1 MGCSVVAPGPHR
13 QEAARRERYIDD
25 PALLQG
31 LFPVWKS
38 RIALRQNAKNR
49 LALNLKT

>member
-1 MGCSVVAPGPHR
+1 MACSVVASDPYR

-31 LFPVWKS
+31 LLPVWKS
-38 RIALRQNAKNR
+38 RIALRLNAKNR
-49 LALNLKT
+49 WALNLKT